1 MDIFNIKR
9 VKDLEARLCKSIEIL
24 DRQQE
29 ALESLNGMAEGFKGI
44 AQTYKLKYELAEKYV
59 AQLRAE
65 NEALKAK
72 LNN

>member
-1 MDIFNIKR
+1 MDIFNIKK

-24 DRQQE
+24 ERE
-29 ALESLNGMAEGFKGI
+29 HKILEDYHTI
-44 AQTYKLKYELAEKYV
+44 AKAYQLKLEISEREV
-59 AQLRAE
+59 SRLRAE

>member
-9 VKDLEARLCKSIEIL
+9 VKELEARLCKSIEIL
-24 DRQQE
+24 EKSQE
-29 ALESLNGMAEGFKGI
+29 VLDGYQLMIKTYQLKLEISEREVNR
-44 AQTYKLKYELAEKYV
+44 
-59 AQLRAE
+59 LRAE

>member
-24 DRQQE
+24 ERE
-29 ALESLNGMAEGFKGI
+29 HKILEDYQMIIK
-44 AQTYKLKYELAEKYV
+44 TYQLKLEISEREV
-59 AQLRAE
+59 NRLRAE